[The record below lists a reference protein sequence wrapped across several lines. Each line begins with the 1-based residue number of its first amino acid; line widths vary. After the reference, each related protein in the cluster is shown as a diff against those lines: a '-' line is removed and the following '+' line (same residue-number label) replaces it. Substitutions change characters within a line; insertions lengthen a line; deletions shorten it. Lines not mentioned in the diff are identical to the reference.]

1 MWFACPL
8 CIRRCQVRTTKKGK
22 PYLICDV
29 CGLQMFVRYEAGIAR
44 LADRARVVT
53 GRRSGTADPSG
64 ALLAMRGG
72 RDLLPVRQGRSPETL
87 SSDPAPAPKSYLS
100 SAKKRGRRKQPRG
113 E

>member
-1 MWFACPL
+1 
-8 CIRRCQVRTTKKGK
+8 VRTTKKGK

-44 LADRARVVT
+44 LAGRGRVET

-64 ALLAMRGG
+64 ALLAKRDG

-87 SSDPAPAPKSYLS
+87 SSDPEQAPKSYLR
-100 SAKKRGRRKQPRG
+100 SAKKPGLQKQPRG